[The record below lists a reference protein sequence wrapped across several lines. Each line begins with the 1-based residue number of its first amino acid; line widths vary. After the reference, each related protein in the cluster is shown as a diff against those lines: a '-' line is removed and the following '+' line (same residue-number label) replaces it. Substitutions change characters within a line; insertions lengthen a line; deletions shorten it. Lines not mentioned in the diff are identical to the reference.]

1 MIHEYFTYGNYIKLR
16 VVGLVLGSMH
26 AFLQVVYKLEK
37 SLFLIGFTFLGTC
50 SWVTTDIFLFGLMR
64 YTITS
69 RTLHIIFFFR
79 PLDIE
84 AVGSAVPYYLFEP
97 VLKRCTAA
105 QLYRIED
112 FNPVCM
118 CSTCTLYIYI
128 DLA

>member
-1 MIHEYFTYGNYIKLR
+1 MTLI
-16 VVGLVLGSMH
+16 LGSMH
-26 AFLQVVYKLEK
+26 AFLQGVYKLEK
-37 SLFLIGFTFLGTC
+37 KPLPHWFYIFRNLQLGNRNHRYFFIWPNEIYNNQKDITQTIVFL
-50 SWVTTDIFLFGLMR
+50 
-64 YTITS
+64 
-69 RTLHIIFFFR
+69 

-118 CSTCTLYIYI
+118 CSTCTLYIY
-128 DLA
+128 